1 MLRDVVDTHR
11 GGRAKTAYC
20 LICGDVKAGHSR
32 RQPGGH
38 GHDLGLGFERE
49 APHADE
55 VLRDLGQPLLV
66 LVHQE
71 LGPVGQVLV
80 YLLQRLGIAPL
91 QPAPDGQLEGPPSQT

>member
-1 MLRDVVDTHR
+1 MWNAVDIQR
-11 GGRAKTAYC
+11 NGRAMKAGC
-20 LICGDVKAGHSR
+20 LICINIISEHRR

-38 GHDLGLGFERE
+38 CHDLGLGLERK

-71 LGPVGQVLV
+71 LGPVGQVLI
-80 YLLQRLGIAPL
+80 YLLERLGIALL
-91 QPAPDGQLEGPPSQT
+91 QPVRNGIV

>member
-1 MLRDVVDTHR
+1 M
-11 GGRAKTAYC
+11 TAHC
-20 LICGDVKAGHSR
+20 LICMDIRAEQSR

-38 GHDLGLGFERE
+38 GHDLGLGLERK

-71 LGPVGQVLV
+71 LGPIGQVLV
-80 YLLQRLGIAPL
+80 YLLERLGIALL
-91 QPAPDGQLEGPPSQT
+91 QPAPDGID